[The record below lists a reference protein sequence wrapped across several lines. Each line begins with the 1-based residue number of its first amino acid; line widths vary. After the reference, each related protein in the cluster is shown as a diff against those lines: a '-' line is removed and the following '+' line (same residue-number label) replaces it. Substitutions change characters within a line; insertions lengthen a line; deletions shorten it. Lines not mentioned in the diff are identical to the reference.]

1 MFCMPIS
8 IRGTVIGV
16 VQMINKI
23 GGDGV
28 FTKVEH
34 KCTQNMRFKVYFSSQ
49 EDEETMEQFV
59 AYIGSALHH
68 AKLYDKIR
76 KSEQKYKVIL

>member
-1 MFCMPIS
+1 
-8 IRGTVIGV
+8 
-16 VQMINKI
+16 MINKT

-28 FTKVEH
+28 FMK
-34 KCTQNMRFKVYFSSQ
+34 
-49 EDEETMEQFV
+49 EDEETMKQFV